1 MSASLTVILSN
12 FELLAAITP
21 SSISKSLL
29 NLIILDSEVQKN
41 KPIFFAENSKRNP
54 FMIYMDLA

>member
-1 MSASLTVILSN
+1 
-12 FELLAAITP
+12 
-21 SSISKSLL
+21 LL